1 MPSETPQSIRIDP
14 EDLIDA
20 YERARR
26 GAGVGDR
33 EWRLTLGQHLDVHR
47 LVAAM
52 RDRDGKAAVGAAI
65 DVWVDYLAPIMAES
79 GPSKHLLR
87 DVIAKLQR
95 EKLPR
100 PISDP
105 PGSTDI
111 SSDEELP
118 PAPQGGFK
126 KLLVAIAGSV
136 SNFVTG
142 ALICVG
148 LIGALLYGLAPVQV
162 PPPRSTSA
170 ASAQSGTAT
179 GLDASAEAAMHFYQ
193 DAWNMMLTAIAD
205 TAFVTGGVTP
215 RRLAA
220 VYATYDPRLGS
231 PDVLLANLLRTWPV
245 PPDEPLTVG
254 VPDPHAEISAARPVI
269 EQLDQQNI
277 ATLRR
282 LAVEIASMQS
292 GLPRVLFEDE
302 QGRPKVLTG
311 AFPPSGQIQPPTLGP
326 AVPVARPWPKA
337 WLALSGAPLVAYFF
351 FALATHRRKAKELAN
366 FWLAAE
372 RRALRKPRALQ
383 GIKQASTPLLAE
395 PPAPFVERSPLRA
408 LMRYRPVAGRNLD
421 GPRSI
426 AALVRQEGVAE
437 LVMKRVQRAVS
448 YLVIVQRRQPHDH
461 ERLRTRRLFAHLADR
476 GLPVFVYDYDHDPL
490 LLKRAIAASGRER
503 AEGVNGGEETLALS
517 TLRDL
522 HADSRLILVTDGRD
536 LVDRISGRVRADVVR
551 TLSFWLERMILTPVP
566 VGDWGEVEFALSH
579 DLDAPMGRTDEAA
592 VADLAQGFRSSPHM
606 PAHRIALGR
615 AFSDAGA
622 GRRLDAWWQATAEQF
637 GRAASESRGS
647 TISFDQRQL
656 TTDLPP
662 SPAVIDTIRH
672 DLYRWLGAS
681 GYLWHAACAIY
692 PQLRYDLT
700 VHIGRVLRAG
710 PNADAPALFRD
721 TLEDRRLLDRMTS
734 LPWFRTGRMPEWLR
748 KDILASLDPDSRQ
761 RAAAVL
767 RNLFKGDSGRKG
779 PLAIWWPR
787 TGALAMPPDAVMA
800 DALMKDAERSP
811 VAVPPQR
818 EKELVLAA
826 NWRALMREAA
836 DALIVGLAG
845 VGFWYFAPDFEAS
858 PHALGAWFPLFSF
871 ASVCV
876 LTLGLLLIVRRAS
889 PGTLPHAPESAS
901 AAHRAGPPTSESGIG
916 PTNESYEDS
925 DDRSRSQQL

>member
-1 MPSETPQSIRIDP
+1 MPSETPQSIRIAP

-33 EWRLTLGQHLDVHR
+33 EWRLTVGQQLDVRR

-65 DVWVDYLAPIMAES
+65 DVWVDYLAPVMAES
-79 GPSKHLLR
+79 GRAKHLLR
-87 DVIAKLQR
+87 DVIAKLLL
-95 EKLPR
+95 EKLPQ

-105 PGSTDI
+105 PGSADI
-111 SSDEELP
+111 PTDEERP

-126 KLLVAIAGSV
+126 ELLVSIAGSV
-136 SNFVTG
+136 SNFLTG
-142 ALICVG
+142 ALVCVG
-148 LIGALLYGLAPVQV
+148 LIGSLLYGIAPVQS
-162 PPPRSTSA
+162 PPSRSTSA
-170 ASAQSGTAT
+170 AGAQNGTVT

-193 DAWNMMLTAIAD
+193 DTWNVMLTAFAD
-205 TAFVTGGVTP
+205 TAFVAGGVTP

-220 VYATYDPRLGS
+220 VYAAYDPRLGS

-254 VPDPHAEISAARPVI
+254 VPDPHAQMPAARPAI
-269 EQLDQQNI
+269 EQLDRQNV

-302 QGRPKVLTG
+302 QGRPKVLTAALPPPG
-311 AFPPSGQIQPPTLGP
+311 QTQPPSIGPT
-326 AVPVARPWPKA
+326 VPVARPWPKA

-372 RRALRKPRALQ
+372 RRALRKPRPLQ
-383 GIKQASTPLLAE
+383 GIKQASTPLLAA
-395 PPAPFVERSPLRA
+395 PPAPFVERRPLRA

-426 AALVRQEGVAE
+426 AALMRQEGVAE

-461 ERLRTRRLFAHLADR
+461 ERLRIRQLFAHLADR
-476 GLPVFVYDYDHDPL
+476 GLPVVVYDYDHDPL

-503 AEGVNGGEETLALS
+503 AEGVNGREETLALS

-551 TLSFWLERMILTPVP
+551 ALSFWLERMILTPVP
-566 VGDWGEVEFALSH
+566 VGDWGEVEFALSR
-579 DLDAPMGRTDEAA
+579 DLDSPMGRTNEAA
-592 VADLAQGFRSSPHM
+592 VADLAHGFRSSPHM
-606 PAHRIALGR
+606 PAYRIALGR

-662 SPAVIDTIRH
+662 SPAAIDAIRQ
-672 DLYRWLGAS
+672 DLYRWLGAR

-710 PNADAPALFRD
+710 PHADAPALFRD
-721 TLEDRRLLDRMTS
+721 TLEDRRVLDRMTS

-748 KDILASLDPDSRQ
+748 KDVLASLDPDSRQ
-761 RAAAVL
+761 RAAAVV
-767 RNLFKGDSGRKG
+767 RDLFNGDSGPKG

-800 DALMKDAERSP
+800 NALANDAERSP
-811 VAVPPQR
+811 ATLAPKR
-818 EKELVLAA
+818 EKELVSAA
-826 NWRALMREAA
+826 GRRVLMWEAI
-836 DALIVGLAG
+836 DALT
-845 VGFWYFAPDFEAS
+845 VGFAGIGLWYFAPDFEAS
-858 PHALGAWFPLFSF
+858 PHALGAWFPVFSF
-871 ASVCV
+871 ASVCM
-876 LTLGLLLIVRRAS
+876 LTLGLLLIVRRS
-889 PGTLPHAPESAS
+889 SRGTLPLPPKRAFAEAPSMTESSTGPTSAS
-901 AAHRAGPPTSESGIG
+901 
-916 PTNESYEDS
+916 
-925 DDRSRSQQL
+925 

>member
-1 MPSETPQSIRIDP
+1 MPSETPQSIRIVP
-14 EDLIDA
+14 EDLIDR

-26 GAGVGDR
+26 DAGVGYR

-52 RDRDGKAAVGAAI
+52 RDRGGKAATGAAI
-65 DVWVDYLAPIMAES
+65 DLWVDYLAPIMAES
-79 GPSKHLLR
+79 GPAKKLLR
-87 DVIAKLQR
+87 DVLVQLR
-95 EKLPR
+95 HEKLPR
-100 PISDP
+100 PIPDP
-105 PGSTDI
+105 PGSTAGSLAGDQ
-111 SSDEELP
+111 P
-118 PAPQGGFK
+118 PPPPGGLK
-126 KLLVAIAGSV
+126 KVFVSIAGSM
-136 SNFVTG
+136 SNLVTV

-148 LIGALLYGLAPVQV
+148 LLGALIYGLAPVQV
-162 PPPRSTSA
+162 PPQRSPSA
-170 ASAQSGTAT
+170 ASAQSGGTAT
-179 GLDASAEAAMHFYQ
+179 GLDAQADAAMHFYQ
-193 DAWNMMLTAIAD
+193 DAWDVMLAAIAD
-205 TAFVTGGVTP
+205 SAFVAGGVTP

-220 VYATYDPRLGS
+220 VYATRDPRLGS

-245 PPDEPLTVG
+245 PPDEPLTVIVG
-254 VPDPHAEISAARPVI
+254 DARAQTSVAPAAE
-269 EQLDQQNI
+269 QQNQQNI

-282 LAVEIASMQS
+282 LVVEIASMQS
-292 GLPRVLFEDE
+292 GLPRVLFEDG
-302 QGRPKVLTG
+302 QGRPKVLT
-311 AFPPSGQIQPPTLGP
+311 ATFPPSGQIQPPPLGP
-326 AVPVARPWPKA
+326 AVPVSRPWPKA
-337 WLALSGAPLVAYFF
+337 WLALSGAPLVAYLL
-351 FALATHRRKAKELAN
+351 FALATHRRKVKELAN

-383 GIKQASTPLLAE
+383 GITQASTPLLAE
-395 PPAPFVERSPLRA
+395 PPAPFVERGPLRA
-408 LMRYRPVAGRNLD
+408 LMRYRPIAGRNLD

-426 AALVRQEGVAE
+426 AALMRQEGVAD

-490 LLKRAIAASGRER
+490 LLKHAIAASGRER
-503 AEGVNGGEETLALS
+503 AEGVNGREEALALP

-536 LVDRISGRVRADVVR
+536 LVDRISGRVRADVVK
-551 TLSFWLERMILTPVP
+551 TLSFWRERMILTPVP
-566 VGDWGEVEFALSH
+566 VGDWGEVEFALSR

-592 VADLAQGFRSSPHM
+592 LADLAQGFRSSLHM
-606 PAHRIALGR
+606 PPHRIALRR

-662 SPAVIDTIRH
+662 PPAVIDTIRQ
-672 DLYRWLGAS
+672 DLYRWLGAR
-681 GYLWHAACAIY
+681 GFLWHAACAIY

-710 PNADAPALFRD
+710 ANADAPVLFRD
-721 TLEDRRLLDRMTS
+721 TPEDRRVLDRMTS

-748 KDILASLDPDSRQ
+748 KDILASLDADARQ
-761 RAAAVL
+761 RAAALV
-767 RNLFKGDSGRKG
+767 RDLFRGDPGRRG

-800 DALMKDAERSP
+800 DALMKDAGRSP
-811 VAVPPQR
+811 MAVPPQR
-818 EKELVLAA
+818 EKELVAA
-826 NWRALMREAA
+826 AQRRVLMREAS
-836 DALIVGLAG
+836 DALMVSLAG
-845 VGFWYFAPDFEAS
+845 LGFYYFVPDFEAS

-871 ASVCV
+871 ASVCM
-876 LTLGLLLIVRRAS
+876 LTLGLLLIARRSS
-889 PGTLPHAPESAS
+889 PGTLPHAPERAPV
-901 AAHRAGPPTSESGIG
+901 AHRAGSDTPESSTSPTSA
-916 PTNESYEDS
+916 SYEDNN
-925 DDRSRSQQL
+925 DRARDQQR